1 MGGIDAS
8 MPWSRARLGVGIAV
22 TVRPQR
28 RRAGSPQTCRRD
40 HVPAARDTIRKG
52 GTVEHLAPAGWALL
66 VVAALV
72 VGISKTATAGA
83 GTVAVAIFAAVVPA
97 REATACLLLLLIVGD
112 VTALLSYRRHA
123 EWRLLIRLI
132 PMVVAGVALG
142 AIFLFL
148 VDDGIAR
155 KVIGVILLLLVGI
168 TLWSRRRSRVELAA
182 SGGVSSTGAASGV
195 GGSASGPASGTTLAT
210 ASRARRAEAIA
221 FGTLGGFT
229 TMVANAGGP
238 VMSLYFLALRFDV
251 LTFLGTSAWF
261 FACVNLAKLP
271 IVIGLGLLSWQSA
284 LLVLC
289 LAPAVLLGALG
300 GRWLARRLTQTQFTR
315 IVLVLT
321 VVGALYLLVR

>member
-1 MGGIDAS
+1 M
-8 MPWSRARLGVGIAV
+8 
-22 TVRPQR
+22 
-28 RRAGSPQTCRRD
+28 
-40 HVPAARDTIRKG
+40 
-52 GTVEHLAPAGWALL
+52 EHLAPAGWALL

-123 EWRLLIRLI
+123 EWRLLVRLI
-132 PMVVAGVALG
+132 PMVVAGIALG

-148 VDDGIAR
+148 VDDGVAR

-168 TLWSRRRSRVELAA
+168 TLWSRRRSRVALTAAGSAA
-182 SGGVSSTGAASGV
+182 SASSVSGAADGS
-195 GGSASGPASGTTLAT
+195 GGSAGASGTTLAT
-210 ASRARRAEAIA
+210 ASRAHRAEAIA

-261 FACVNLAKLP
+261 FAVVNLAKLP
-271 IVIGLGLLSWQSA
+271 IVIGLGLLSWSSA

-315 IVLVLT
+315 IVLALT

>member
-1 MGGIDAS
+1 MA
-8 MPWSRARLGVGIAV
+8 
-22 TVRPQR
+22 
-28 RRAGSPQTCRRD
+28 
-40 HVPAARDTIRKG
+40 PAA
-52 GTVEHLAPAGWALL
+52 WALL

-72 VGISKTATAGA
+72 VGIAKTATSGA
-83 GTVAVAIFAAVVPA
+83 TTVAVAIFAAVVPA

-123 EWRLLIRLI
+123 EWRLLVRLI
-132 PMVVAGVALG
+132 PMVVAGIALG
-142 AIFLFL
+142 AIFLLL

-155 KVIGVILLLLVGI
+155 KVIGVILLLLVAI
-168 TLWSRRRSRVELAA
+168 TLWSRRRSRVALAA
-182 SGGVSSTGAASGV
+182 AGGAASGV
-195 GGSASGPASGTTLAT
+195 AGGSSAVGSSGVGASASGTTLAT

-221 FGTLGGFT
+221 FGALGGFT